1 MAKKNSNDIKKEFAV
16 VIRNAKIT
24 AFIFFLLLAPNIV
37 MQVKGLEEIAGLPKD
52 TWFNAAIAG
61 FVIYMAYTF
70 FLWKCP
76 SCGKYPGRGW
86 FRKNCEKCGV
96 ELS

>member
-1 MAKKNSNDIKKEFAV
+1 MKNSKDIKKEFEI

-24 AFIFFLLLAPNIV
+24 AFIFFILLTPNIV
-37 MQVKGLEEIAGLPKD
+37 IQVKDLTEMFGLPKE

-61 FVIYMAYTF
+61 FVIYLAYMY

-76 SCGKYPGRGW
+76 NCGKYPGRGW

>member
-1 MAKKNSNDIKKEFAV
+1 MKNKDVKKEFAI

-24 AFIFFLLLAPNIV
+24 AFIFFLLLTPNIV
-37 MQVKGLEEIAGLPKD
+37 LQVKGLTEILGLSKEI
-52 TWFNAAIAG
+52 WFNAAIAG
-61 FVIYMAYTF
+61 FVIYLGYMF
-70 FLWKCP
+70 FLWKCS
-76 SCGKYPGRGW
+76 SCGEYPGRGW

>member
-1 MAKKNSNDIKKEFAV
+1 MNNKDIKRDFAI

-24 AFIFFLLLAPNIV
+24 AFIFFILLTPNIV
-37 MQVKGLEEIAGLPKD
+37 VQIKDLTELWGISKD
-52 TWFNAAIAG
+52 TWFNAAFAG
-61 FVIYMAYTF
+61 FVIYLAYVF

-76 SCGKYPGRGW
+76 SCNQYPGRGW

>member
-1 MAKKNSNDIKKEFAV
+1 MSKRDIKKEFAL

-24 AFIFFLLLAPNIV
+24 AFIFFILLTPNIV
-37 MQVKGLEEIAGLPKD
+37 IQVKGLEEVLGLPKE
-52 TWFNAAIAG
+52 TWFNAGIAG
-61 FVIYMAYTF
+61 FVIYLAYMY

-76 SCGKYPGRGW
+76 SCGQYPGRGW

>member
-1 MAKKNSNDIKKEFAV
+1 MNNNDIKKEFAV

-24 AFIFFLLLAPNIV
+24 AFIFFILLTPNIV
-37 MQVKGLEEIAGLPKD
+37 IQVKELTEFWGISKD
-52 TWFNAAIAG
+52 IWFNAAIAG
-61 FVIYMAYTF
+61 FVIYLAF
-70 FLWKCP
+70 VFLLWKCP
-76 SCGKYPGRGW
+76 SCKQYPGRGW

>member
-1 MAKKNSNDIKKEFAV
+1 MNKKSNSDVKKEFAL

-24 AFIFFLLLAPNIV
+24 AFIFFILLAPNIV
-37 MQVKGLEEIAGLPKD
+37 IQVKGLEQIAGLSKD

-61 FVIYMAYTF
+61 FIIYIGFVF

>member
-1 MAKKNSNDIKKEFAV
+1 MIKPLSKD
-16 VIRNAKIT
+16 
-24 AFIFFLLLAPNIV
+24 FI
-37 MQVKGLEEIAGLPKD
+37 GLFRGDYL
-52 TWFNAAIAG
+52 G
-61 FVIYMAYTF
+61 YMF

-76 SCGKYPGRGW
+76 SCGEYPGRGW

>member
-1 MAKKNSNDIKKEFAV
+1 MKNRDLKKEFAV

-24 AFIFFLLLAPNIV
+24 AFIFFLLLTPNIV
-37 MQVKGLEEIAGLPKD
+37 MQVKDLPEILGLAKE

-61 FVIYMAYTF
+61 FVIYLGYMF

-76 SCGKYPGRGW
+76 SCGEYPGRGW